1 MDSSK
6 KKTAYLDHSWLAGH
20 IVAVAAVVVGI
31 QNSTLVALASYQAV
45 VAAVEVAVTVAVA
58 DRAYLADE
66 EDLLVD
72 YKKTKH
78 LLNSILW
85 QLWLT
90 TLQVCS

>member
-1 MDSSK
+1 M
-6 KKTAYLDHSWLAGH
+6 
-20 IVAVAAVVVGI
+20 AVAAVVVGI

-78 LLNSILW
+78 LLNSIL
-85 QLWLT
+85 
-90 TLQVCS
+90 